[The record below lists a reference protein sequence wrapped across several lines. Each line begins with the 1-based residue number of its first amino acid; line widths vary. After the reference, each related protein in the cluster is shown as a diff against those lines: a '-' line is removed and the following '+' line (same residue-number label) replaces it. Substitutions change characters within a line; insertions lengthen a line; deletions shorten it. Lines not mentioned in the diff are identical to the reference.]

1 MKYKQLFIIY
11 KLNMIINTLETEH
24 LKHINKLPQEV
35 QQFLKVISDNLAY
48 IFKEKGKI
56 RKSYNQAIENLNKDI
71 NNDKYKLTRNTEYW
85 REYEVNI
92 NEIINKIIDEIYK
105 NTKEKI
111 SEEHILR
118 FLKEWRQH
126 RIPIPNE
133 QSFILWKFIY
143 NELQPVITLY
153 LEEKNLVTIPDF
165 NSQELLDTQETK
177 YYYESK
183 ENSNYRKWESL
194 ITKID
199 ELINKTKKEEIKEAR
214 KENKHSLTIIIEIS
228 EITNQ
233 LKALDIK
240 QEELRNIL
248 WTSWITK
255 IMSEP
260 DDNWNFDIWTLT
272 LTEDNKLKYTIET
285 KIRYN
290 NKKEIYEKLTK
301 LLYKQKSWE
310 IKPNNPIEI
319 KPEELQSILDENHIF
334 NNHKTILLNK
344 RTPIGDKPIKGTQIQ
359 KNLYWRIYTKN
370 GKIYFEVK
378 SNIDFRHEI
387 T

>member
-1 MKYKQLFIIY
+1 MT
-11 KLNMIINTLETEH
+11 INTLKTEH
-24 LKHINKLPQEV
+24 LKHSNKLPQEV
-35 QQFLKVISDNLAY
+35 QQILKVISDNLAY

-92 NEIINKIIDEIYK
+92 NEIIDEIYK
-105 NTKEKI
+105 NTKEKT
-111 SEEHILR
+111 SKEHILR

-126 RIPIPNE
+126 RIPIPNK

-143 NELQPVITLY
+143 KELQPNIITLH
-153 LEEKNLVTIPDF
+153 LEEKKLVTIPDF
-165 NSQELLDTQETK
+165 NDQKPLDTQKTE
-177 YYYESK
+177 YYYKSK

-194 ITKID
+194 ITNID
-199 ELINKTKKEEIKEAR
+199 ELVNKTKKEEINEAK

-255 IMSEP
+255 ITSEP
-260 DDNWNFDIWTLT
+260 DYNWNFDIWTLT

-290 NKKEIYEKLTK
+290 NKKEIYKKLTK
-301 LLYKQKSWE
+301 LLYKQKYWE
-310 IKPNNPIEI
+310 IKSNNPIEI

-344 RTPIGDKPIKGTQIQ
+344 RTHIGDKPIEGTQIR
-359 KNLYWRIYTKN
+359 KNLYWRIYTVN

-378 SNIDFRHEI
+378 SNIDFRHE
-387 T
+387 TPYDPQSK